1 MLDAATST
9 LSEEEHPIVH
19 TDRGCHYRWPGWL
32 ERMQKAKLK
41 RSMSKKG
48 CSPDNAACEGF
59 HGRLKNEFFY
69 NRSWRNIS
77 IDSFI
82 ELLDEYIRWY
92 CEKRIKVS
100 LGGMSPI
107 EYRRNLGL
115 LSNHKEALL

>member
-1 MLDAATST
+1 MVNAVKVFT
-9 LSEEEHPIVH
+9 LRLCISAYYIHFKRVKVKIF
-19 TDRGCHYRWPGWL
+19 T
-32 ERMQKAKLK
+32 AFTII

-100 LGGMSPI
+100 LGGMSI
-107 EYRRNLGL
+107 N
-115 LSNHKEALL
+115 

>member
-1 MLDAATST
+1 MT
-9 LSEEEHPIVH
+9 
-19 TDRGCHYRWPGWL
+19 
-32 ERMQKAKLK
+32 KK
-41 RSMSKKG
+41 RD
-48 CSPDNAACEGF
+48 SPENAECEGF

-69 NRSWRNIS
+69 NKSGRNIS

-82 ELLDEYIRWY
+82 SLLDEYISWY